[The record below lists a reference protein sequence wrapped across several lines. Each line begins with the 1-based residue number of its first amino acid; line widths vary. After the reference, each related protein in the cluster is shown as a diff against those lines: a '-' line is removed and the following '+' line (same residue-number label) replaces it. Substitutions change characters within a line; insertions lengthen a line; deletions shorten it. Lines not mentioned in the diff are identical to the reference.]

1 MRKLIYILP
10 LLCTLAQ
17 DSIAQFFQEANVW
30 KAYRKEYTI
39 GGGVSNY
46 NGDLG
51 GLDLDKG
58 INFFLFD
65 MELTTFKYGF
75 YGSYRYNLNHR
86 HASSVSLY
94 YGKVYGDDKL
104 TNNVYRNN
112 RNLNF
117 SSVIWE
123 LSWNYE
129 FYIIRQ
135 SPGHLY
141 NIKGAKGLKGNKW
154 DSYLFIG
161 IGAFYYN
168 PKSNG
173 IPLRLLGTEGQ
184 GIPGEK
190 PFYSPVSLAFPVGF
204 GGSYR
209 ISRKIKIGTEFG
221 YRFTTTDYLD
231 DVSGNY
237 YSKDKLKQYK
247 GALSA
252 AMSDPSSG
260 VNPGWTAEGEQRGNP
275 RYKDGYLSLMFKITY
290 MPKKGYKGSK
300 TGRPGGKH
308 SFNKSKKRSKFG
320 Y

>member
-1 MRKLIYILP
+1 MLYILF
-10 LLCTLAQ
+10 LLTVSYT
-17 DSIAQFFQEANVW
+17 DTFAQFFREQNSW
-30 KAYRKEYTI
+30 KAYRKEYTV

-51 GLDLDKG
+51 GLDLDEG
-58 INFFLFD
+58 INYFLFD

-86 HASSVSLY
+86 HASSISLF
-94 YGKVYGDDKL
+94 YGKITGDDKL
-104 TNNVYRNN
+104 TNNIYRNN

-117 SSVIWE
+117 TSIIWE
-123 LSWNYE
+123 PTWNYE
-129 FYIIRQ
+129 YYIIRQ

-154 DSYLFIG
+154 DMYLFIG
-161 IGAFYYN
+161 VGAFYYN
-168 PKSNG
+168 PKANG
-173 IPLRLLGTEGQ
+173 VPLRYLGTEGQ

-190 PFYSPVSLAFPVGF
+190 PYYSPVSIAFPVGF

-209 ISRKIKIGTEFG
+209 FAKKWKLGTEFS
-221 YRFTTTDYLD
+221 YRFTTTDYID

-237 YSKDKLKQYK
+237 YSKDKLQQYK
-247 GALSA
+247 GGASVAL
-252 AMSDPSSG
+252 SDPSTGS
-260 VNPGWTAEGEQRGNP
+260 NPGWTAEGEQRGDP
-275 RYKDGYLSLMFKITY
+275 KYKDGYLSFLIKLTY
-290 MPKKGYKGSK
+290 LPRKKYKGSK

-308 SFNKSKKRSKFG
+308 SFSKSKRRLKIG

>member
-1 MRKLIYILP
+1 MKKAFYIL
-10 LLCTLAQ
+10 LLVISFSI
-17 DSIAQFFQEANVW
+17 DSYAQFFQEANSW
-30 KAYRKEYTI
+30 KAYRKEYTV

-51 GLDLDKG
+51 GLDLPQG

-86 HASSVSLY
+86 HASSVSLF
-94 YGKVYGDDKL
+94 YGKIMGDDKL
-104 TNNVYRNN
+104 TNNIYRNN

-117 SSVIWE
+117 TSVIWE
-123 LSWNYE
+123 LTWNYE

-154 DSYLFIG
+154 DMYLFIG
-161 IGAFYYN
+161 VGAFYYN

-173 IPLRLLGTEGQ
+173 VPLRMLGTEGQ
-184 GIPGEK
+184 GIPGER
-190 PFYSPVSLAFPVGF
+190 PMYSPISLAFPVGF

-209 ISRKIKIGTEFG
+209 ISKKIKIGTEFS

-247 GALSA
+247 GSISA
-252 AMSDPSSG
+252 TLSDPSMG
-260 VNPGWTAEGEQRGNP
+260 ANPGWTVEGEQRGDP
-275 RYKDGYLSLMFKITY
+275 KYKDGYLSFLIKVTY
-290 MPKKGYKGSK
+290 LPKKKYSGAK

-308 SFNKSKKRSKFG
+308 SFNKRKKRRKIG

>member
-1 MRKLIYILP
+1 MFLFISLG
-10 LLCTLAQ
+10 T
-17 DSIAQFFQEANVW
+17 DTFAQFFREQNSW

-51 GLDLDKG
+51 GLNLDKG

-86 HASSVSLY
+86 HASSISLF
-94 YGKVYGDDKL
+94 YGKITGDDKL
-104 TNNVYRNN
+104 TQNIQRSN

-117 SSVIWE
+117 TSIIWE
-123 LSWNYE
+123 LTWNYE
-129 FYIIRQ
+129 YYLIRQ

-141 NIKGAKGLKGNKW
+141 NIKGAKGLRGNKW
-154 DSYLFIG
+154 DMYLFIG
-161 IGAFYYN
+161 VGAFYYN
-168 PKSNG
+168 PKADG
-173 IPLRLLGTEGQ
+173 VPLRYLGTEGQ

-190 PFYSPVSLAFPVGF
+190 PYYSPVSVAFPVGF

-209 ISRKIKIGTEFG
+209 VAKKWKIGTEFS
-221 YRFTTTDYLD
+221 YRFTTTDYID
-231 DVSGNY
+231 DVSGYY
-237 YSKDKLKQYK
+237 YSKTELQQHSGSASVAFSDRST
-247 GALSA
+247 GA
-252 AMSDPSSG
+252 
-260 VNPGWTAEGEQRGNP
+260 NPGWTDEGAIRGDPKYN
-275 RYKDGYLSLMFKITY
+275 DGYLSFLIKLTY
-290 MPKKGYKGSK
+290 LPKKRHKGSK

-308 SFNKSKKRSKFG
+308 SFNKRRKRLKIG